1 MENAR
6 PFYTEFQVLKVFP
19 IKIYMSNSPS
29 SFIFYCFIL
38 AFTSADIIFHNF
50 LELQSTFSYLKKDFR
65 YIFSYL
71 TDLLNSI
78 PKTPSTAKIRYT
90 W

>member
-1 MENAR
+1 MEKTR
-6 PFYTEFQVLKVFP
+6 PFYNEFQVLKVSP

-29 SFIFYCFIL
+29 SFIFYCFTL

-50 LELQSTFSYLKKDFR
+50 LELHSTFSYLGKDFR

-78 PKTPSTAKIRYT
+78 PTTLLTAKIRNT
-90 W
+90 

>member
-1 MENAR
+1 MENTR
-6 PFYTEFQVLKVFP
+6 PFYNEFQVLKVSP

-29 SFIFYCFIL
+29 SFIFYCFTL

-50 LELQSTFSYLKKDFR
+50 LELHSTFSYLGKDFR

-78 PKTPSTAKIRYT
+78 PTTLLTAKIRNT
-90 W
+90 